1 MLRFLKKHRKS
12 PKTPV
17 PPENSTRQTTNVVA
31 KHGSGEGNDVD
42 GKKPDRPDDPPHPP
56 LIVSAGNTDDSAVPD
71 HVREA
76 RVLNQNEPD
85 TTSERESDR
94 KSTPPAAAKLLLRRV
109 RDSVVAIGILKSVVG
124 CLCFILE
131 NREVRP
137 FSYTLP
143 ATLTVTPV
151 KESKRASD
159 RVVGTSD

>member
-17 PPENSTRQTTNVVA
+17 PPENSTRQITNVVA
-31 KHGSGEGNDVD
+31 KHGSGEGSDVD
-42 GKKPDRPDDPPHPP
+42 GKKSDRPPHPP